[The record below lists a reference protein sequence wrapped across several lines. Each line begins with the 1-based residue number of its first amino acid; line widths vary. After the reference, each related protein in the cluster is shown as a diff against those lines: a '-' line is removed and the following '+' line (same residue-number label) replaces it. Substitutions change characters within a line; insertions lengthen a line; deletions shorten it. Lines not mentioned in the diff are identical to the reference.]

1 MIHNFRH
8 SLEYERSMATRADA
22 FYRDV
27 LGAKIIRRFDRDTD
41 EDMEMQRE
49 DVDVIIE
56 RKGVEYRISE
66 KFREHDYEDLYIEI
80 YSKYPDTP
88 GWVITGTPNAV
99 LYFFPSSVY
108 WVTHKSLYEFC
119 VNVLFPAIPKAFIGE
134 IFETKKSYL
143 PKTIVLDKE
152 TVSVKLVQAHNHDVA
167 DWETIGVCVSFDVLA
182 KYGVQFSKKLIMSH

>member
-66 KFREHDYEDLYIEI
+66 KFREHVYEDLYIEI

-119 VNVLFPAIPKAFIGE
+119 VNVLFPAIPKAFIEE

-143 PKTIVLDKE
+143 PKTILLDKQ
-152 TVSVKLVQAHNHDVA
+152 TVSVKLVQALNHDVA

>member
-8 SLEYERSMATRADA
+8 SLEYERSMAARADA
-22 FYRDV
+22 FYNDV
-27 LGAKIIRRFDRDTD
+27 LGAKIIRRFDRDSD
-41 EDMEMQRE
+41 EDMKMQRE
-49 DVDVIIE
+49 DVDVLIE
-56 RKGVEYRISE
+56 RKGVQYRVSE
-66 KFREHDYEDLYIEI
+66 KFREHDYDDLYIEI

-88 GWVITGTPNAV
+88 GWVITGTPNAI

-119 VNVLFPAIPKAFIGE
+119 VNKLFPAIPKAFIEE

-143 PKTIVLDKE
+143 PKTILLDKQ

-182 KYGVQFSKKLIMSH
+182 KNGVQFRKM

>member
-8 SLEYERSMATRADA
+8 SLEYERSMAARADA

-49 DVDVIIE
+49 DVDIIIE

-66 KFREHDYEDLYIEI
+66 KFREHDYDDLYIEI

-88 GWVITGTPNAV
+88 GWVITGTPNAI

-119 VNVLFPAIPKAFIGE
+119 VNKLFPAIPRADIEE
-134 IFETKKSYL
+134 IFETHKTYLSKS
-143 PKTIVLDKE
+143 IVLDNS
-152 TVSVKLVQAHNHDVA
+152 TVAIKLVQAHNRDGV

>member
-8 SLEYERSMATRADA
+8 SLEYERSMAARADA

-27 LGAKIIRRFDRDTD
+27 LGAKIIRRFDRDTE

-49 DVDVIIE
+49 DVDIIIE
-56 RKGVEYRISE
+56 RTGVQYRVSE
-66 KFREHDYEDLYIEI
+66 KFREHDYDDLYIEI

-88 GWVITGTPNAV
+88 GWVITGTPNAI

-119 VNVLFPAIPKAFIGE
+119 VNKLFPAIPKAYIDE
-134 IFETKKSYL
+134 IFEIHKSYL
-143 PKTIVLDKE
+143 PKTIVLDSR
-152 TVSVKLVQAHNHDVA
+152 TVSIKLVQAHNHDGV

-182 KYGVQFSKKLIMSH
+182 KNGVQFRKM

>member
-8 SLEYERSMATRADA
+8 SLEYERSMAARADA

-27 LGAKIIRRFDRDTD
+27 LGAKIIRRFDRDTE

-49 DVDVIIE
+49 DVDIIIE
-56 RKGVEYRISE
+56 RRGVQYRVSE
-66 KFREHDYEDLYIEI
+66 KFREHDYDDLYIEI

-88 GWVITGTPNAV
+88 GWLITGTPNAI

-119 VNVLFPAIPKAFIGE
+119 VNKLFPAIPKVFIEE
-134 IFETKKSYL
+134 IFETHKTYLSKS
-143 PKTIVLDKE
+143 IVLDKQA
-152 TVSVKLVQAHNHDVA
+152 VSVKLVQAHNRDGA
-167 DWETIGVCVSFDVLA
+167 DWETIGVCVTFDMLA
-182 KYGVQFSKKLIMSH
+182 KNGVKFKKM